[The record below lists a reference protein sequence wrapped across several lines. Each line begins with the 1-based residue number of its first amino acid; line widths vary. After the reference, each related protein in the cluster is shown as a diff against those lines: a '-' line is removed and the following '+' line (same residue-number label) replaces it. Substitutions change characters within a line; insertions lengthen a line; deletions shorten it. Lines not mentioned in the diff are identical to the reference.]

1 MVYPRGLS
9 KDQILKALEEAS
21 IPSDSES
28 ETETY
33 SDDEEPGVLFSSCFG
48 GGSEGSGR
56 SQEGVPVPVPTS
68 QPAGTPPP
76 LPFTRKNQPPGQ
88 QHLLTRSHGA
98 LRSPVILTPP
108 VAPCSPSSCSAS
120 QSFLL
125 HRLSVLPPASPL
137 SSSSL
142 SVPLSCRAIPL
153 AMSRSFLIRDLLWG
167 RDRRD
172 PPTQDSAE
180 LGLDL
185 TTRSSG
191 AQVISAHIGQSGS
204 LQTPRPGVTTL
215 APRPQHTSTTGHGVE
230 ASDGGESGC
239 SGVWSES
246 VGVGGVCEAGG
257 HGTHHHHSHTQDLY
271 NRRRE
276 SSAKSHLSLPPSTR
290 GFKESASWRTLPSAP
305 PSPASPSSPTTP
317 PTSPIRQPGH
327 VRNPSPSAGVGR
339 PPLLPGLPR
348 PLLGA
353 AGAGYLRPE
362 KPLRYGE
369 VRRFLPVQG
378 GGRQMY
384 GAVPLVPP
392 QHHHYIWAAQ
402 YSSLLSSLPLQVQRE
417 SVLGI
422 LMLDCSCPTNPSFS
436 HPTQLAPSPLTSP
449 PVSHQSF
456 PSQPSCLPTTPQRA
470 GGSKELGNEKIP
482 KKRPQESLISR
493 QTLMELEN
501 KP

>member
-9 KDQILKALEEAS
+9 KNHTLKVLEEVS
-21 IPSDSES
+21 IPTDSELQS
-28 ETETY
+28 ETY
-33 SDDEEPGVLFSSCFG
+33 NDDEDSAPLV
-48 GGSEGSGR
+48 
-56 SQEGVPVPVPTS
+56 
-68 QPAGTPPP
+68 PPP
-76 LPFTRKNQPPGQ
+76 
-88 QHLLTRSHGA
+88 
-98 LRSPVILTPP
+98 I
-108 VAPCSPSSCSAS
+108 APLSPSSLSA
-120 QSFLL
+120 
-125 HRLSVLPPASPL
+125 
-137 SSSSL
+137 
-142 SVPLSCRAIPL
+142 PLSCRGIPFV
-153 AMSRSFLIRDLLWG
+153 MSRSFLIRDLLWG

-172 PPTQDSAE
+172 SPTQDSAQ

-191 AQVISAHIGQSGS
+191 AHVISAHIGQSGS
-204 LQTPRPGVTTL
+204 LQTPRPGVTSL
-215 APRPQHTSTTGHGVE
+215 VPRPQHTSTTGQGVE
-230 ASDGGESGC
+230 ASDGRESGC

-257 HGTHHHHSHTQDLY
+257 HDTHHHQSHTQHLY
-271 NRRRE
+271 SRRRE
-276 SSAKSHLSLPPSTR
+276 SSAASHLSLLPSSR

-317 PTSPIRQPGH
+317 PTSPTTQPGH

-339 PPLLPGLPR
+339 PALLPGLPR

-402 YSSLLSSLPLQVQRE
+402 YSSLLSSLPLQVSYSSKRVRVRNHFLIPLNWPLHHSQ
-417 SVLGI
+417 V
-422 LMLDCSCPTNPSFS
+422 PQPVTNLFPFNYHAFPPPLSGQAAVKNLAMRKYPRNGPKS
-436 HPTQLAPSPLTSP
+436 H
-449 PVSHQSF
+449 
-456 PSQPSCLPTTPQRA
+456 
-470 GGSKELGNEKIP
+470 
-482 KKRPQESLISR
+482 
-493 QTLMELEN
+493 
-501 KP
+501 